1 MRVVDSFRECDG
13 WAVVVEREDRS
24 RVRLHAQTKPRDVKA
39 WAADAIAAQDQARAD
54 EVSREREEARQR
66 RLDTANELLDA
77 VERVQDP
84 DAKAAARLLRR
95 MRDGGVDLDTVR

>member
-1 MRVVDSFRECDG
+1 MLVVDSFRECDG

-24 RVRLHAQTKPRDVKA
+24 RVRLHAQTRPRDVKK

-54 EVSREREEARQR
+54 AISREREDPRQR
-66 RLDTANELLDA
+66 HIEAANELLDA
-77 VERVQDP
+77 VERLQDP

>member
-24 RVRLHAQTKPRDVKA
+24 RVRLHAQTKPRDVKK
-39 WAADAIAAQDQARAD
+39 WAADAITAQDQARAS
-54 EVSREREEARQR
+54 EVSREREMSRQR
-66 RLDTANELLDA
+66 YVEAANELFDA
-77 VERVQDP
+77 VERLQDP

-95 MRDGGVDLDTVR
+95 IRDGGVDLDTVR